1 MRAFCGQA
9 GGADPLALVVS
20 DVHPGPF
27 RTVGSSM
34 LPSLIQQKLGEKGF
48 EAAVLKGLSSHEKNI
63 ASRKTTEQLAERL
76 AAEAHALLE
85 SNVFEDS
92 FMTPMRKKLNG
103 ASALT
108 VGIAGKRIIILTL
121 HPHPMEDLSPE
132 APSRHD
138 SRRHL
143 GCGTHTT
150 ASTTG
155 SKPWKTAPLRSSGS
169 L

>member
-1 MRAFCGQA
+1 MR
-9 GGADPLALVVS
+9 
-20 DVHPGPF
+20 
-27 RTVGSSM
+27 
-34 LPSLIQQKLGEKGF
+34 
-48 EAAVLKGLSSHEKNI
+48 KNI

-132 APSRHD
+132 ALPD
-138 SRRHL
+138 TIPDDIL
-143 GCGTHTT
+143 GCGRTQQLLRRVQ
-150 ASTTG
+150 SPG
-155 SKPWKTAPLRSSGS
+155 KTAPLRSSSNLSNG
-169 L
+169 